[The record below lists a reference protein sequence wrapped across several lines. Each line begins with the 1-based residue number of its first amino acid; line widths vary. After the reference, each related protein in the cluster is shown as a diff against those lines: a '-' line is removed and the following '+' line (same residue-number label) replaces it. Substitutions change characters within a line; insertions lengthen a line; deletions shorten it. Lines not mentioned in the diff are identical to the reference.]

1 MRENAVLFVDDEESI
16 LSSLKRLLRKEP
28 YKVHTAVGGAAGLE
42 VLAEHQVQV
51 VVSDQ
56 RMPEMT
62 GTQFLQKVKQGWPDT
77 IRVVLSGYAEA
88 DVIVDAINQGEV
100 YRFVGKPWKDEALK
114 TTIRQCFEH
123 FDILQENLRLTRQT
137 QLQVH
142 QLQNLNNLL
151 EASVEVRTRSLQFSQ
166 EVVENLPLMILGIS
180 LEEEVVLTNGWAR
193 SRLEALRTVIPG
205 TEMDAILPPDA
216 VAAIRSC
223 MTTTKAQE
231 FSFSWGGMSL
241 KARPSILGTE
251 DSPRGCVLL
260 LEEVPS

>member
-1 MRENAVLFVDDEESI
+1 M
-16 LSSLKRLLRKEP
+16 
-28 YKVHTAVGGAAGLE
+28 GGAAGLGAGRAPSPGGGQRPADARDDRHPVPAE
-42 VLAEHQVQV
+42 GQTGLARHHPRGAV
-51 VVSDQ
+51 
-56 RMPEMT
+56 R
-62 GTQFLQKVKQGWPDT
+62 L
-77 IRVVLSGYAEA
+77 RRSGR
-88 DVIVDAINQGEV
+88 DRHAINQGEV

-151 EASVEVRTRSLQFSQ
+151 EASVEVRTLKVQFSQ

-180 LEEEVVLTNGWAR
+180 HKEVVLTNGWAR